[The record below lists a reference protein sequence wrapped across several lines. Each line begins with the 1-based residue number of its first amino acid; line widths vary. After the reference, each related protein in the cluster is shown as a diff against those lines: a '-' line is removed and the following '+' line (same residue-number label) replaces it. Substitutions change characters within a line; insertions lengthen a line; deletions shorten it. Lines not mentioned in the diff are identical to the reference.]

1 MHRPPQAP
9 SQGSAERIHANQVS
23 GADYSQLADNMNTPF
38 AHIVANCKL
47 PAEADAQLHI
57 VLANM
62 MQGVDTIQGKTSD
75 QQPEQGVVGIAQTL
89 NSYGDFFQHDG
100 WQSIDLS
107 H

>member
-62 MQGVDTIQGKTSD
+62 MQGVDTIQGKTGD
-75 QQPEQGVVGIAQTL
+75 QQPEQSVTGMKAGKAST
-89 NSYGDFFQHDG
+89 
-100 WQSIDLS
+100 
-107 H
+107 